1 MVSWNNHSLEFPA
14 TAWKKPGWQHQVS
27 CPILTTLFNSG
38 HCTVSVLQGGG
49 AHVSEEGTTQ
59 SFVLVWGREMMPVR
73 EEGVKC
79 KKRCQEGQHL
89 RLSRTRHTSVLL
101 NYIWCCGGKWFE
113 GLTLYVPGAVIA
125 ESFRV
130 PTLLSGF
137 SQDALNERKLTFHE
151 VSSKDSRRE
160 EGSATD

>member
-14 TAWKKPGWQHQVS
+14 TAWKKPGWQHHVS
-27 CPILTTLFNSG
+27 CPILTTLFN
-38 HCTVSVLQGGG
+38 TVSVLQDGG
-49 AHVSEEGTTQ
+49 AHVNEEGTTQ
-59 SFVLVWGREMMPVR
+59 SFALVWGRETVPVR

-113 GLTLYVPGAVIA
+113 GLMLYVPGAVIA

-130 PTLLSGF
+130 LTLLSGL
-137 SQDALNERKLTFHE
+137 SQDALNERKLTFSE